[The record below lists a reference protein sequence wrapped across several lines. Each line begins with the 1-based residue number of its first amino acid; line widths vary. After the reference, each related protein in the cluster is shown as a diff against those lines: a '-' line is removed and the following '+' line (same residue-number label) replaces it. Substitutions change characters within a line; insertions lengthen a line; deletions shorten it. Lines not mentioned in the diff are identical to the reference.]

1 MNTALIRMTKEA
13 SIQRK
18 THFLLANGKEHQ
30 NTKFYAREMSL
41 QSLKV
46 ILPLCFDRNEIMI
59 IDVH

>member
-1 MNTALIRMTKEA
+1 MTKEA
-13 SIQRK
+13 NLQRK
-18 THFLLANGKEHQ
+18 THFLSANGKEHQ
-30 NTKFYAREMSL
+30 NIEFYAREMSL